1 MRVVKILSSK
11 SASNERKN
19 TKNIITKNI
28 TKKDINN
35 IIFVFLVIR
44 LFNKITKLTI
54 IYIIKKFINIYNK
67 KIHFIS
73 ILVSQIKPKISLSKL

>member
-1 MRVVKILSSK
+1 MDVFSFKPLQYFPEVVTSISVILFLLKFFPLNLHQMKGKTQKTLSPKI
-11 SASNERKN
+11 
-19 TKNIITKNI
+19 I

-54 IYIIKKFINIYNK
+54 IYIIKKFIL
-67 KIHFIS
+67 F
-73 ILVSQIKPKISLSKL
+73 LF

>member
-1 MRVVKILSSK
+1 MKGKTQKTLSPKI
-11 SASNERKN
+11 
-19 TKNIITKNI
+19 I

-54 IYIIKKFINIYNK
+54 IYIIKKFILLQ
-67 KIHFIS
+67 F
-73 ILVSQIKPKISLSKL
+73 

>member
-11 SASNERKN
+11 PASNERKN

-54 IYIIKKFINIYNK
+54 IYIIKKFILFLFYSAKYPYQMK
-67 KIHFIS
+67 KTQKHYPII
-73 ILVSQIKPKISLSKL
+73 

>member
-1 MRVVKILSSK
+1 MKEK
-11 SASNERKN
+11 TQK
-19 TKNIITKNI
+19 KIITKNI

-54 IYIIKKFINIYNK
+54 IYIIKKI
-67 KIHFIS
+67 
-73 ILVSQIKPKISLSKL
+73 ILFLFYST